1 LALLSPLEVLCHRV
15 LWSMLLCLTVLV
27 AAGRLA
33 EMVRTLNSPR
43 LLWGL
48 AASSLCVTANWGCY
62 IWAVTRH
69 QAVDAGLAYFAMP
82 LVTLALGVVLLRE
95 RLTRR
100 QMAAVGLLLLAVLIL
115 ALDRGRLP
123 WVLVALPITF
133 GLYGFVRKQLV
144 VDALVGVSVETLLMA
159 PLAIA
164 YLLLLP
170 EGGALL
176 GGNGMTRTLLVASG
190 AVTAVPLV
198 LYSFAA
204 RRLSLADF
212 GMVQYINPILQL
224 LCAVTL
230 LGEPL
235 GGAQFSA
242 LLLIWLG
249 LLIYSLPLPRRTA
262 TS

>member
-1 LALLSPLEVLCHRV
+1 M

-262 TS
+262 AS